1 MIKIPKKPKKVE
13 DHLEI
18 IENLLAGIILKRTP
32 NVKQVA
38 KIMEISDNELTRLYP
53 RPTKKKGGDASEE
66 SVQ

>member
-1 MIKIPKKPKKVE
+1 MPKKTKTVE

-38 KIMEISDNELTRLYP
+38 KIMEISDDKIAR
-53 RPTKKKGGDASEE
+53 G
-66 SVQ
+66 